1 MATEIILTPEEQA
14 ALEQISQATGKP
26 SGELVREAVDRLIT
40 GFRTKDRLS
49 LLRKARGMWKDRE
62 DLEQL
67 RGLRAEWDRI
77 REE

>member
-1 MATEIILTPEEQA
+1 MAAEIILTPEEQA
-14 ALEQISQATGKP
+14 ALEQISQATGKS
-26 SGELVREAVDRLIT
+26 SGELVHEAVDRLIT

-62 DLEQL
+62 DVEQL